1 MSQTIDTGR
10 FGKLDIATDSKIVFP
25 NGIIGF
31 PEVREYCLVD
41 PGDDT
46 LILWLQSLNPDFDIA
61 FPVLE
66 PKIFKRDYAVSLS
79 GADRRELQTEKTE
92 QCAVLCILT
101 IPDDITQMT
110 ANLKAPLV
118 LNLGQQIGKQVV
130 LQENEYQ
137 IRHSMFKELRAHL
150 MTIAQSAGAA
160 PAQSDA
166 AAISAVRI
174 MDLPSSS
181 SLRSAQL

>member
-46 LILWLQSLNPDFDIA
+46 LILWLQSLNPEFDIA

-79 GADRRELQTEKTE
+79 GADRRELQAEKTE
-92 QCAVLCILT
+92 HCAVLCILT
-101 IPDDITQMT
+101 ITDDITQMT

-118 LNLGQQIGKQVV
+118 LNLDQQIGKQVV

-137 IRHSMFKELRAHL
+137 IRHQMFKELRAHL
-150 MTIAQSAGAA
+150 MTIAQNTSATPNG
-160 PAQSDA
+160 SDSVA
-166 AAISAVRI
+166 VSAVRI

-181 SLRSAQL
+181 ALRSAQV

>member
-10 FGKLDIATDSKIVFP
+10 FGKLDIDTDSKIVFP

-46 LILWLQSLNPDFDIA
+46 LILWLQSLNPEFDIA

-92 QCAVLCILT
+92 HCAVLCILT
-101 IPDDITQMT
+101 ITDDITQMT

-118 LNLGQQIGKQVV
+118 LNLGQQLGKQVV

-137 IRHSMFKELRAHL
+137 IRHPMFKELRAHL
-150 MTIAQSAGAA
+150 MTISQNAGASQQEQE
-160 PAQSDA
+160 PMPF
-166 AAISAVRI
+166 SAVRI
-174 MDLPSSS
+174 MDLPSSGA
-181 SLRSAQL
+181 LRPAQL